1 MPPAMAKKEEPAGQ
15 ELDAD
20 GLVVQK
26 YISTVLVVVPPQGFG
41 EQALRGARSSLYNVH
56 IGTRTVSTQADDL
69 VRGRLQDEFLVDGTL
84 AGETMEPYSGILF
97 AGSEGDGG
105 LEQNPDCLRLAREA
119 AAAGKLLAA
128 YGDAVLVLA
137 RAGVVRGRRVTGPAR
152 VADEIRRAG
161 GRPSSRQVEV
171 DGNLVTGLD
180 ESSAMRFG
188 KALVQVVAVL

>member
-1 MPPAMAKKEEPAGQ
+1 MAKKEEPAGQ

-20 GLVVQK
+20 GLAVQK
-26 YISTVLVVVPPQGFG
+26 YVSTVLVVVPPKGFG

-84 AGETMEPYSGILF
+84 SGETMAPYSGLLF

-105 LEQNPDCLRLAREA
+105 LDQDPDCLRLAREA
-119 AAAGKLLAA
+119 AAAGKLIAA
-128 YGDAVLVLA
+128 YGDAVLVLV

-152 VADEIRRAG
+152 LADEIRRAG

-171 DGNLVTGLD
+171 DGNFVTGLD
-180 ESSAMRFG
+180 ESAAMRFG